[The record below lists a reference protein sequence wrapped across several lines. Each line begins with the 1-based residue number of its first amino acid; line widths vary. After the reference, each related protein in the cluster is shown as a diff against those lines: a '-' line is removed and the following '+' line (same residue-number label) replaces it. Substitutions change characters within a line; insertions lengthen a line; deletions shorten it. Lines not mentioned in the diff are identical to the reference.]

1 MDFSSLEIF
10 CAVAAEESITR
21 AAHHLARVQSN
32 VTTRVKQLEQ
42 ELRVEL
48 FSREGRRMT
57 LTPNGRRMLVYAQR
71 LLALAE
77 EAREAMSPDQPIG
90 VLRIG
95 ALESTAA
102 TRLPSLLSVFHSRW
116 PQVELEIS
124 IGTSRSLIDDVLMS
138 RLDCAFVADAG
149 LGRFPGDGAGGG
161 FVEHSGL
168 STIRAC
174 TEDMLLV
181 LPPNHPP
188 IKHPEDIQIRTL
200 AAFAKGC
207 SYRSVLE
214 RWLGITDGEHETG
227 WKLMELT
234 SYHTMLAC
242 VAAGS
247 CFALCPKSVLEL
259 QRPPLHVR
267 TQPIETVDTYLIA
280 RSAYS
285 SGAYEALLRAVDTRI
300 RVTREDGTAR

>member
-10 CAVAAEESITR
+10 CTVAAEQSITR

-32 VTTRVKQLEQ
+32 VTTRVKQLEE

-77 EAREAMSPDQPIG
+77 EAREAMSPDQPAG

-95 ALESTAA
+95 AMESTAA
-102 TRLPSLLSVFHSRW
+102 TRLPSLLSVYHSRW
-116 PQVELEIS
+116 PQIELEIS
-124 IGTSRSLIDDVLMS
+124 IGTSCSLIDDVLMS
-138 RLDCAFVADAG
+138 RVDCAFVADAG
-149 LGRFPGDGAGGG
+149 FGHVPGIGG
-161 FVEHSGL
+161 VAERSGL
-168 STIRAC
+168 SATRAC

-188 IKHPEDIQIRTL
+188 VKRPEDLQIRTW

-214 RWLGITDGEHETG
+214 RWLGIRNAEHETG

-242 VAAGS
+242 VAARS

-259 QRPPLHVR
+259 QRAPLHVR
-267 TQPIETVDTYLIA
+267 TQPIAAVDTYLIA

-300 RVTREDGTAR
+300 RVTRENGAAR

>member
-10 CAVAAEESITR
+10 CAVAAEQSITR

-95 ALESTAA
+95 ALESTVA

-116 PQVELEIS
+116 PQVELEIT
-124 IGTSRSLIDDVLMS
+124 IGTSRSLIDDVLAS

-149 LGRFPGDGAGGG
+149 LERFAGAGAS
-161 FVEHSGL
+161 FAERSGL
-168 STIRAC
+168 SATRAC

-181 LPPNHPP
+181 LPPNHPQVN
-188 IKHPEDIQIRTL
+188 HPEDIQIRTL

-214 RWLGITDGEHETG
+214 RWLGIRDAEEETD

-267 TQPIETVDTYLIA
+267 TQPIATIDTYLIA

-300 RVTREDGTAR
+300 RVTRENGAAR

>member
-10 CAVAAEESITR
+10 CTVAAEQSITR

-32 VTTRVKQLEQ
+32 VTTRVKQLEE

-71 LLALAE
+71 LLALAD
-77 EAREAMSPDQPIG
+77 EAREAMSPDQPAG

-102 TRLPSLLSVFHSRW
+102 TRLPSLLSVYHSRW

-124 IGTSRSLIDDVLMS
+124 IGTSCSLIDDVLMS
-138 RLDCAFVADAG
+138 RLDCAFVAGADF
-149 LGRFPGDGAGGG
+149 GRVPGVGGG
-161 FVEHSGL
+161 FAERGGL
-168 STIRAC
+168 SATRAC

-188 IKHPEDIQIRTL
+188 VKRPEDIQIRTL

-214 RWLGITDGEHETG
+214 RWLGIRDAEQESG
-227 WKLMELT
+227 WKLMELA
-234 SYHTMLAC
+234 SYHTMLVC

-259 QRPPLHVR
+259 QRAPLHVR
-267 TQPIETVDTYLIA
+267 TQQIATVDTYLIA

-300 RVTREDGTAR
+300 RVTRENGSAR

>member
-10 CAVAAEESITR
+10 CAVAAEQSITR
-21 AAHHLARVQSN
+21 AAQQLARVQSN
-32 VTTRVKQLEQ
+32 VTTRVKQLED

-77 EAREAMSPDQPIG
+77 EAREAMSPDQPAG
-90 VLRIG
+90 ALRIG
-95 ALESTAA
+95 ALESVAA
-102 TRLPSLLSVFHSRW
+102 TRLPSWLSVYHSRW

-124 IGTSRSLIDDVLMS
+124 IGTSCSLVDDVIAS
-138 RLDCAFVADAG
+138 RLDCAFVAAVEAG
-149 LGRFPGDGAGGG
+149 AEGLAAGGG
-161 FVEHSGL
+161 CFAERGL
-168 STIRAC
+168 SAMRAC

-181 LPPNHPP
+181 LPPNHPAV
-188 IKHPEDIQIRTL
+188 KHPEDIQIRTM
-200 AAFAKGC
+200 ATFAKGC
-207 SYRSVLE
+207 SYRRVLE
-214 RWLGITDGEHETG
+214 QWLGVRAAEHETG
-227 WKLMELT
+227 WKPMELS

-259 QRPPLHVR
+259 QRMPLHVR
-267 TQPIETVDTYLIA
+267 TQPIATVDTYLIA

-300 RVTREDGTAR
+300 RVARENGAAR